1 MGDQVDVAR
10 PLRLTRGVGLIVD
23 SNEETMSHQL
33 RLVLCIAMVVAFVL
47 YFGSLSVARPSEG
60 DLPEWNGSH
69 WKEWNDVRKAF
80 YVFGFRD
87 GVSIAV
93 GATLGELG
101 IKWDS
106 DEAPR
111 LTRALLV
118 RATGKQIM
126 AGIDHVYADFRNEGL
141 PLRGVVQ
148 YVLAS
153 IGGFADE
160 SELQKMRERSSRYP

>member
-1 MGDQVDVAR
+1 MIISLAPSCDVSSLAR
-10 PLRLTRGVGLIVD
+10 
-23 SNEETMSHQL
+23 
-33 RLVLCIAMVVAFVL
+33 A
-47 YFGSLSVARPSEG
+47 SEG
-60 DLPEWNGSH
+60 DFPDWNGSH
-69 WKEWNDVRKAF
+69 WNEWNDVRKAF

-87 GVSIAV
+87 GVSVAA
-93 GATLGELG
+93 GTTLEELG

-106 DEAPR
+106 DAAPR

-126 AGIDHVYADFRNEGL
+126 AGIDHVYSDYRNESL
-141 PLRGVVQ
+141 PLRGVAQ

-160 SELQKMRERSSRYP
+160 SELQKMRERNSRRP